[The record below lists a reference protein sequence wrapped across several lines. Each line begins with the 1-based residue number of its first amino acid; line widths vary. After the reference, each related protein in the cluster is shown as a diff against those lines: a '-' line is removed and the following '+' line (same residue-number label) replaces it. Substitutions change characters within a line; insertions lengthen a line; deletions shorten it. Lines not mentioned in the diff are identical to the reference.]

1 MALPGPLTNILFPT
15 RSGDGGSPNLSVVT
29 TRATVLDVCYSVYGE
44 STLSTDAVDSFYE
57 TNAIYENPFIT
68 ATSRSVIS
76 DISRLSRQLSSLEVP
91 RPLAM
96 ICTLFRLRPPNLG
109 QNSSD
114 ALFTA
119 LRVWTDV
126 DDICES
132 EFFDGHR
139 KAIVEHTLNILLLP
153 GIHCESAISHRTST
167 DLNIHSSPTVGSN
180 HHHFFAS
187 PSLPIPGTS
196 LSFPSPLHLQLR
208 IITRLSFNEQG
219 LVTYHRD
226 FWDVKDLIGM
236 LPGMTLAQWLGTRIA
251 AVGLSYLSKFLP
263 NNDDSKCSGDSA
275 RRSLEVADLERGMH
289 TTLPR

>member
-1 MALPGPLTNILFPT
+1 VLIDAKRGLTYIT
-15 RSGDGGSPNLSVVT
+15 SS
-29 TRATVLDVCYSVYGE
+29 
-44 STLSTDAVDSFYE
+44 
-57 TNAIYENPFIT
+57 YENPFIT

-76 DISRLSRQLSSLEVP
+76 DISRLSRQLSSVDVP

-96 ICTLFRLRPPNLG
+96 ICTLFRLRPPNLD

-119 LRVWTDV
+119 LRIWTDV
-126 DDICES
+126 EDICES

-153 GIHCESAISHRTST
+153 GIHCENATSHRARTST
-167 DLNIHSSPTVGSN
+167 DSLLNIHGSPITTSN
-180 HHHFFAS
+180 HHFFAR

-226 FWDVKDLIGM
+226 IWDVKDLIGM

-251 AVGLSYLSKFLP
+251 GLGLSYLSKYLP
-263 NNDDSKCSGDSA
+263 NNNGSKDPA
-275 RRSLEVADLERGMH
+275 RCSLEVADLERGAD
-289 TTLPR
+289 TLP